1 MERNNRK
8 KYVHIDRETG
18 SSEIFAMLEKTETEI
33 ESDTENLLEYS
44 GTEYLTEEPIPV
56 NKKESHQVLTPE
68 AKVDFQGEVLDI
80 DEPSAKPAY
89 FRYRLY
95 DVDFKA
101 ARLSINAMS
110 QNDPAVFTRND
121 ARQFYLF
128 LMRSA
133 AHGKQKTVRYFL
145 SFEILK

>member
-1 MERNNRK
+1 MK
-8 KYVHIDRETG
+8 VH
-18 SSEIFAMLEKTETEI
+18 LE
-33 ESDTENLLEYS
+33 
-44 GTEYLTEEPIPV
+44 
-56 NKKESHQVLTPE
+56 
-68 AKVDFQGEVLDI
+68 GEVLDM

-89 FRYRLY
+89 FRYQLY